1 MQIALSGKY
10 SLCVKLSLFDIE
22 MRVARKETV
31 RRLNIVRL
39 SFGHRP
45 SIVRPSLD
53 HHLAAVQVS
62 FDRHFVIVP
71 PSYDHCQR
79 MHEISAGVRR

>member
-39 SFGHRP
+39 SFGHRSP
-45 SIVRPSLD
+45 IVRPS
-53 HHLAAVQVS
+53 
-62 FDRHFVIVP
+62 FGRHSSIV
-71 PSYDHCQR
+71 
-79 MHEISAGVRR
+79 